1 LDTQTL
7 LQMEERAQEMEP
19 TPGEEEEKEKEDG
32 NLA

>member
-1 LDTQTL
+1 
-7 LQMEERAQEMEP
+7 MEERAQEMEP